1 MFDWSVFLLVSLIS
15 LSAGATTA
23 FLLWRFAP
31 EEWQITLREYVVGSL
46 VILLAVAPL
55 TTWAASTIA
64 KNAQIGDYIEFQ
76 NGSVVSATRQD
87 VECEYNGSCQN
98 HYDCDPY
105 LVPVTTCTSDDK
117 GNMSCKTTLVTRYN
131 SCPYATVEHNFY
143 VSDSLGDRHTIAL
156 GWLDEDPEVW
166 SNESNRQSIPDYLQ
180 LGVPAY
186 WQQAYDSIMANRPLP
201 VTKIITY
208 DNYILADD
216 QSLLKAYNDAIEE
229 YKSKGWLPDHTQNLK
244 NPVTPEF
251 TAKKFNFV
259 GETLPNDEAWQDAVN
274 RLNAKLSMTLQGD
287 LHVVAID
294 ATKVS
299 LADSEKYTNTLLAY
313 WQSDTYGKKSLA
325 RNTIVLVIGVQDGKV
340 DWSRAKTGV
349 PLGNDSMLSALSS
362 RLAGQ
367 AFAPDTLIGSPG
379 ATIVDGK
386 PQYQLSQ
393 GLVDQIITVDYPFE
407 RPCTDCANNGES
419 GGFVYIKPE
428 VHLSFWSKFWTGLSV
443 FVLTSVIWILLARLE
458 FFPTRKPE

>member
-1 MFDWSVFLLVSLIS
+1 
-15 LSAGATTA
+15 
-23 FLLWRFAP
+23 
-31 EEWQITLREYVVGSL
+31 
-46 VILLAVAPL
+46 
-55 TTWAASTIA
+55 
-64 KNAQIGDYIEFQ
+64 
-76 NGSVVSATRQD
+76 
-87 VECEYNGSCQN
+87 
-98 HYDCDPY
+98 
-105 LVPVTTCTSDDK
+105 
-117 GNMSCKTTLVTRYN
+117 
-131 SCPYATVEHNFY
+131 
-143 VSDSLGDRHTIAL
+143 LGDRHTIAL

-393 GLVDQIITVDYPFE
+393 GLVDQIITVDYPFK